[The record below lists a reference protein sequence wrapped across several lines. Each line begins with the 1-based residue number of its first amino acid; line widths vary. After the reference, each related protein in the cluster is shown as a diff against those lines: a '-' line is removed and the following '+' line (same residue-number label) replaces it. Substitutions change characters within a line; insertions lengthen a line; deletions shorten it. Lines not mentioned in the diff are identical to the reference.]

1 MYVLQLEKSPTLGS
15 IDTTDFDKRQ
25 LAYRSLDFNLNS
37 NVFCELFPE
46 IVEKIQVSDFS
57 YVKFPNCKV

>member
-1 MYVLQLEKSPTLGS
+1 MLQLEKSPTLGS

-25 LAYRSLDFNLNS
+25 LAYRSLDFNLTS

-57 YVKFPNCKV
+57 CNVRFSNSKV